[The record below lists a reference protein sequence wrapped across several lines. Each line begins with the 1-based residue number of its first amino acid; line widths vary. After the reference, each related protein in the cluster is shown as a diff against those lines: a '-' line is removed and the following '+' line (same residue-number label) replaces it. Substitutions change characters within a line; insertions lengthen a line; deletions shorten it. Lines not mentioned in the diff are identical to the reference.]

1 MAVAADPAA
10 LVDRVNYLLT
20 YGNMTT
26 ARRQQII
33 DAVTAVTI
41 PSGGTTTQAQ
51 IDAALLNRSKLAVYL
66 TVVSPDY
73 ILQR

>member
-1 MAVAADPAA
+1 
-10 LVDRVNYLLT
+10 
-20 YGNMTT
+20 MTT